1 MGPTAMEQMTAQPDT
16 ELRARVVDSIGT
28 LLPRVLKRDV
38 PAMPEGTRL
47 FDELGL
53 SSASTLELL
62 LELEEDLD
70 IQIDVEEIDQGDL
83 ASIGTLADFV
93 SAHALTDE

>member
-1 MGPTAMEQMTAQPDT
+1 MEQATAQIDA
-16 ELRARVVDSIGT
+16 ELRQRVVASIGT
-28 LLPRVLKRDV
+28 LLPKVLKRDI
-38 PAMPEGTRL
+38 AELPEQTRL

-83 ASIGTLADFV
+83 ASIATLADFV
-93 SAHALTDE
+93 SMHALTDE

>member
-1 MGPTAMEQMTAQPDT
+1 MEQATVQPDT
-16 ELRARVVDSIGT
+16 ALRQRVVDSMGT
-28 LLPRVLKRDV
+28 LLPKVLKRDV
-38 PAMPEGTRL
+38 PALPEETRL